1 MDYRFDCR
9 SYDPCP
15 LCERCRNEAAH
26 LYFRCR
32 NCIFSVRKCK
42 HSAKEIALMIK
53 RENFTLKLTPE
64 GKEQLGELI
73 NEYKKTKKK
82 DE

>member
-1 MDYRFDCR
+1 
-9 SYDPCP
+9 
-15 LCERCRNEAAH
+15 
-26 LYFRCR
+26 
-32 NCIFSVRKCK
+32 
-42 HSAKEIALMIK
+42 MIK